1 MVESVLEITREYA
14 VWAFWILFSLAL
26 MRSLMRLEIEGWW
39 KTTVTLLLWVAGFCA
54 QHFTDYTYLI
64 PALVGAFCLFILT
77 RPSVSAIAGRL
88 AGITAHVTTGLGLDC
103 VPGIIPL
110 DVLGDAFR
118 SAGGSEENAL
128 EVINA
133 YAVRH
138 ENENM
143 LLVSPSRT
151 FWLIVQRPSLICTLT
166 CSQNGVSSQS
176 MPIN

>member
-1 MVESVLEITREYA
+1 
-14 VWAFWILFSLAL
+14 
-26 MRSLMRLEIEGWW
+26 
-39 KTTVTLLLWVAGFCA
+39 
-54 QHFTDYTYLI
+54 
-64 PALVGAFCLFILT
+64 
-77 RPSVSAIAGRL
+77 
-88 AGITAHVTTGLGLDC
+88 
-103 VPGIIPL
+103 
-110 DVLGDAFR
+110 VLGDAFR